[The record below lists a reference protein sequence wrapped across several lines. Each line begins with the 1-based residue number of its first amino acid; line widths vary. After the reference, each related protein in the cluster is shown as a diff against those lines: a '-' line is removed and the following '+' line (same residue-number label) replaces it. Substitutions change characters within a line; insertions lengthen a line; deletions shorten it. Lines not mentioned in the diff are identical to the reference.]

1 MNFTPHGQTVLLSAN
16 ATSKSTQV
24 FANCSSFLFNNAAG
38 GNTVFVNIG
47 LDGITVDHP
56 VVNTATTLTANTAS
70 GNANAKVTTVTYAA
84 QANVP
89 FATGSYVTLSGFT
102 PSAYNG
108 YFPVVSANLTTV
120 KVTSTATGN
129 VTVLGNVSQPII
141 NGTNSVPVLA
151 GVPVIVSLTKP
162 LTQPAVVTIAGITVS
177 GTGTVYI
184 TPGTGS

>member
-1 MNFTPHGQTVLLSAN
+1 MNFRPIGNTVFLSAN

-24 FANCSSFLFNNAAG
+24 FSTSSSFLVTNS
-38 GNTVFVNIG
+38 GNTVFLAFG

-56 VVNTATTLTANTAS
+56 VVNTTKTLVANTAS
-70 GNANAKVTTVTYAA
+70 GNANTSVTTVTYAA

-89 FATGSYVTLSGFT
+89 FAKGSYVTLSGFT

-108 YFPVVSANLTTV
+108 YFPVLTCSNTTV
-120 KVTSTATGN
+120 TVTSSATGN

-141 NGTNSVPVLA
+141 NGTNSVPVVS
-151 GVPVIVSLTKP
+151 GVPTIITLTAP

-177 GTGTVYI
+177 GTANVYI